1 MTTITSP
8 AKTSEKPGKTKAA
21 TKQTSTAAKAQTKK
35 RPFAAATAGIKAG
48 MPVVVWAIV
57 IRAATLVVDYL
68 MFMVTAVGIIPMI
81 GLYLHQASGAAQNG
95 LTTSGTVALWIVPL
109 LFVVTLL
116 AVAEIA
122 LMRWLW
128 RAGGR
133 RIASIR
139 EHHAAQKITGK

>member
-8 AKTSEKPGKTKAA
+8 AKTSEKQGKTKAA
-21 TKQTSTAAKAQTKK
+21 TTQTSTAVKAQTKK
-35 RPFAAATAGIKAG
+35 RPFAVATAGIKAG
-48 MPVVVWAIV
+48 MPVAVWAVV

-68 MFMVTAVGIIPMI
+68 LVTVTAVGIIPMI
-81 GLYLHQASGAAQNG
+81 GLYLHQVSGAAQIE

-133 RIASIR
+133 RIAAIR
-139 EHHAAQKITGK
+139 EHHADQKITGK

>member
-1 MTTITSP
+1 MTTIANP
-8 AKTSEKPGKTKAA
+8 AKTSEKQGKTKAA
-21 TKQTSTAAKAQTKK
+21 TTAAKAPTKK
-35 RPFAAATAGIKAG
+35 RPFAAATEGVQAGLLVA
-48 MPVVVWAIV
+48 VWATV

-68 MFMVTAVGIIPMI
+68 LVMVTAVGVIPMI
-81 GLYLHQASGAAQNG
+81 GLYLHQASGSAQNE

-128 RAGGR
+128 RTGSR
-133 RIASIR
+133 WIASIR
-139 EHHAAQKITGK
+139 EHQVARKTNGK

>member
-1 MTTITSP
+1 MTQ
-8 AKTSEKPGKTKAA
+8 
-21 TKQTSTAAKAQTKK
+21 QTYPK
-35 RPFAAATAGIKAG
+35 RSLGSAAAEGPKAG
-48 MPVVVWAIV
+48 LPVVVWAIV

-68 MFMVTAVGIIPMI
+68 LVMVTAVCIIPMI
-81 GLYLHQASGAAQNG
+81 GLYLHQASGAAQNE

-128 RAGGR
+128 RAGSR

-139 EHHAAQKITGK
+139 EHRVARRTNGK